1 MADSQEPIET
11 LAVTFFEQPVL
22 AARIADG
29 TIFLSMR
36 DLCAAVGLDA
46 RSQVRRLRA
55 DEDLRDGLQRLRV
68 TTAGGPQDQDFLI
81 LEFVPAWITGV
92 NRNRASVAVR
102 ERLRYLRLF
111 SIREV
116 YNAIARTAGLPE
128 GTSNEIEDLEDLQRY
143 DLGIEALAQRQAALE
158 SSQTRAREAWREHE
172 QRIRALEAQLN
183 QPAVLSVSQ
192 RGHIYQ
198 LVQAW
203 AQARIEHEQ
212 VSSATAFVGCWSAIK
227 TRYKVAK
234 YEHIPAQQYEDC
246 IDYIN
251 RAYHRMTG
259 QELRLPDS
267 DGA

>member
-1 MADSQEPIET
+1 MADSPEPVET

-22 AARIADG
+22 AARVADG
-29 TIFLSMR
+29 TIFMSMR

-68 TTAGGPQDQDFLI
+68 TTAGGPQEQDFLI

-92 NRNRASVAVR
+92 NRKRATPVVR

-128 GTSNEIEDLEDLQRY
+128 GPSSAIEDLDDLRHY
-143 DLGIEALAQRQAALE
+143 DMSIEAIAERQAAIE
-158 SSQTRAREAWREHE
+158 TSQERARAAWREHE
-172 QRIRALEAQLN
+172 QRIRALEDQLN
-183 QPAVLSVSQ
+183 QPAVLSVTQ

-203 AQARIEHEQ
+203 AQARIEHEH

-234 YEHIPAQQYEDC
+234 YEHIPARSYDDC
-246 IDYIN
+246 VDYIQ
-251 RAYHRMTG
+251 RAYERMTG
-259 QELRLPDS
+259 HPLQLPDG
-267 DGA
+267 DER

>member
-1 MADSQEPIET
+1 MADTQVPIET

-22 AARIADG
+22 AARIVDG
-29 TIFLSMR
+29 TIYLSMR
-36 DLCAAVGLDA
+36 DLCGAVGLDA
-46 RSQVRRLRA
+46 RSQVRRVRA

-92 NRNRASVAVR
+92 NRNRTTVAVR

-128 GTSNEIEDLEDLQRY
+128 GSSSRIEDLQELQRY
-143 DLGIEALAQRQAALE
+143 DTGMEALASRQAALE
-158 SSQTRAREAWREHE
+158 TSQDRARDAWREHE
-172 QRIRALEAQLN
+172 QRLCALEAHLTE
-183 QPAVLSVSQ
+183 PSVVSVAQ

-198 LVQAW
+198 LVQVW
-203 AQARIEHEQ
+203 AQARIDQEG
-212 VSSATAFVGCWSAIK
+212 VTSATAFVGCWSAVK

-234 YEHIPAQQYEDC
+234 YEHIPARDYDDC
-246 IDYIN
+246 VRYIE
-251 RAYHRMTG
+251 RAYQRLTG
-259 QELRLPDS
+259 QELRLPDA